1 MIAKICSGGQSGVD
15 RAALDIARFL
25 GVPIGGWCPKNGW
38 AEDFPD
44 SPGLTS
50 EYPELKETK
59 SERIEQRTVF
69 NVRDSDA
76 TLILRDKSISKGTD
90 LTQRACKAF
99 GKPYLIVDVNDVNTI
114 AMWFSSFSIFL
125 ILNIAGPRESE
136 SPGIYER
143 TYKTLLFVLPKH
155 VATRRSRPT
164 DLVLRRNGLAGVQG

>member
-1 MIAKICSGGQSGVD
+1 MICSGGQSGVD

-44 SPGLTS
+44 PPGLIS
-50 EYPELKETK
+50 KYPELKETK
-59 SERIEQRTVF
+59 SERAEQRTVF

-99 GKPYLIVDVNDVNTI
+99 GKPYLIVNINDVNTI
-114 AMWFSSFSIFL
+114 NINDANAVNMRFPL

-143 TYKTLLFVLPKH
+143 AYKTLLRLAKEKKLHFV
-155 VATRRSRPT
+155 
-164 DLVLRRNGLAGVQG
+164 